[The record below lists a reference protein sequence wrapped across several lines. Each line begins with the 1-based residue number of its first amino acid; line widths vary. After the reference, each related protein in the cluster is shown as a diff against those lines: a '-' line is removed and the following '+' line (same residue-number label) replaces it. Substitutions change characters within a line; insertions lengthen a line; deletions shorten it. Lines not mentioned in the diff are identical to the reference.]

1 MWPQK
6 GTLSKCRFHIRKSG
20 DNDSSYNSY
29 ETSDNNFVTEEN
41 LAKNCLLFALWYNRC
56 LLALQLFFVVFPR
69 VKCVS

>member
-6 GTLSKCRFHIRKSG
+6 RTLSKCRFHIRKSG

-56 LLALQLFFVVFPR
+56 ILALLLFFGFFPR
-69 VKCVS
+69 VKSVP